1 MDRKR
6 TAYLLTLIASVGVFQ
21 APALAKRSW
30 FHPVELQEK
39 KPTFNVPTKYDT
51 PPLVSPPSPDTP
63 QSPDTQQ
70 APDTPPLRGSI
81 GVDSAASI
89 SWREFFADPNLV
101 FLIETALANNQEFN
115 IAIQDIQIAAN
126 EVKERQSE
134 YLPKVGLGFGGSYIR
149 PSENTPEGVLDTI
162 VERDFYRYPDFNLNI
177 GPSLSWEVDIW
188 RRLRNAKDAARMR
201 MVAQTEVRN
210 FLISRLVTEIARTY
224 YELMALDTSLKILD
238 ANISIQEA
246 AFLKVQTLKRYA
258 KANQLA
264 VNRFE
269 AQLNKTKSQRAAT
282 SQRVVEKENR
292 LKFLVG
298 RYDEAP
304 IARNSDQFMT
314 LPVNE
319 LQTGVPAQLLE
330 NRADI
335 RQAAAAVKAA
345 KLNLKS
351 VKAQLYPNL
360 TIRAG
365 VGFSGF
371 SPSLLFRA
379 PQSLFYNA
387 IGDFVLPLINRRA
400 IIARIQTAD
409 ANQTQAVLNY
419 EQSLLRA
426 YTDVL
431 IQESNIRKM
440 QQAFDTKKREV
451 VLLEESIGTANM
463 LFKYAK
469 ATYVEVLL
477 TQEEKLNAEREL
489 VEVKLNLVGSRV
501 ELYRALGGGWR

>member
-1 MDRKR
+1 MSGMNRIKIIS
-6 TAYLLTLIASVGVFQ
+6 LLTLIVSMGVLQ
-21 APALAKRSW
+21 TPAFAKKSF
-30 FHPVELQEK
+30 FHPLELFEK

-51 PPLVSPPSPDTP
+51 QPSQDTTPSTDTKQSPETP
-63 QSPDTQQ
+63 Q
-70 APDTPPLRGSI
+70 LRGAI
-81 GVDSAASI
+81 AVDSAAFI
-89 SWREFFADPNLV
+89 SWRQFFSDPALIA
-101 FLIETALANNQEFN
+101 LIETALANNQEFN
-115 IAIQDIQIAAN
+115 ITLQDIQIAGN
-126 EVKERQSE
+126 EVRERQSE
-134 YLPKVGLGFGGSYIR
+134 YLPKVGVGLGGSYIR

-162 VERDFYRYPDFNLNI
+162 VERDFYRYPDFNLNL
-177 GPSLSWEVDIW
+177 GPALSWEVDIW
-188 RRLRNAKDAARMR
+188 RRFRNAKEAARMR
-201 MVAQTEVRN
+201 MIAQYEVRN
-210 FLISRLVTEIARTY
+210 FLISRLVTEIARNY

-238 ANISIQEA
+238 ANITIQEA
-246 AFLKVQTLKRYA
+246 AFLKMKALKQYA

-269 AQLNKTKSQRAAT
+269 AQLNKTRSQRAAT

-292 LKFLVG
+292 LKFLTG
-298 RYDEAP
+298 RYDEGP
-304 IARNSDQFMT
+304 IIRHSEEFMT

-319 LQTGVPAQLLE
+319 LQTGVPSQLLE

-335 RQAAAAVKAA
+335 RQAEAAIKAA

-371 SPSLLFRA
+371 SPALLFKT

-387 IGDFVLPLINRRA
+387 IGDFMLPLINRRA
-400 IIARIQTAD
+400 ILARIQTAD
-409 ANQTQAVLNY
+409 ALQTQAVLTY
-419 EQSLLRA
+419 EQTLLKA

-431 IQESNIRKM
+431 VQESNIRKM

-451 VLLEESIGTANM
+451 VLLEESISTANM

-469 ATYVEVLL
+469 ATYIEVLL
-477 TQEEKLNAEREL
+477 VQEEKLNAEREL
-489 VEVKLNLVGSRV
+489 VEVKMNLVGSRV
-501 ELYRALGGGWR
+501 DLYRALGGGWR